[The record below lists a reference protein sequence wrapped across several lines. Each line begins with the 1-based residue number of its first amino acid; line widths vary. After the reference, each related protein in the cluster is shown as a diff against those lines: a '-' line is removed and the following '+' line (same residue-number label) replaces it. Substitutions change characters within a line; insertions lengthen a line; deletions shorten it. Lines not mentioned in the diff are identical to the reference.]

1 MHPFGPSRA
10 IETLVLREHEIAF
23 SRGSAPNHWSR
34 AITTGRNGPV
44 SSHSM
49 SLLVAQDTGPSLHS
63 GPALEPVTMN
73 RPQPTPSGQSVGVDQ
88 GLELAV
94 DRTFGTGLGDGY
106 RDLPGLQWGGANHR
120 VYRGSGNDSEDPR
133 PPEDERRKTK
143 DETCDLS
150 GYPKAGHWLAA
161 GLERRG
167 QGACGGRLW
176 RRALGQWSGVSAGS
190 EPLIPIS
197 HASSVLCGHTGNRP
211 FSMPG
216 SPLLI
221 YTRPH
226 VE

>member
-1 MHPFGPSRA
+1 
-10 IETLVLREHEIAF
+10 
-23 SRGSAPNHWSR
+23 
-34 AITTGRNGPV
+34 
-44 SSHSM
+44 M

-143 DETCDLS
+143 PATCPVTRKP
-150 GYPKAGHWLAA
+150 GTGWPPVWN
-161 GLERRG
+161 
-167 QGACGGRLW
+167 GADMVRVGGRLW